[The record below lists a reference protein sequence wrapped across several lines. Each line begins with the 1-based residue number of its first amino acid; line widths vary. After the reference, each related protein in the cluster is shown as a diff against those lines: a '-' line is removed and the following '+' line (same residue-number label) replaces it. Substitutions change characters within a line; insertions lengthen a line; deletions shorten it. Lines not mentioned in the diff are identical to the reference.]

1 MITLLLEGQNLSV
14 STPHIVAGT
23 KDYLSV
29 EIIRGTG
36 WSGLHLHVF
45 FKQGATTYELLTDG
59 NHIGPEA
66 HINLSEGKWSISVS
80 GYEYDGDQLVMKITS
95 NSIGLNVAAA
105 PPESGSDLPYIP
117 ASSIEQIAAI
127 AQSVRDDA
135 DAGVFN
141 GEKGDKG
148 DKGDPGDPP
157 TDAQILS
164 AVDEW
169 FAENPTEVKT
179 GIIADQYSSSGTY
192 DVGDYVWHSGYLY
205 KCTTAITAA
214 EEWTAAHWE
223 AAAVCDD
230 VSEIASEVFTATTE
244 TLVDRSDI
252 ETSSTGTKN
261 ISLNTVIPSGKTCTV
276 TITASET
283 QQMASDIY
291 WRNSSGNRNKIGTIA
306 AGETTVTFV
315 SAPNAD
321 ATIIRVNKCILTGT
335 YSLVISSSV
344 KQGNVTKNKEAIDK
358 INEVIG
364 EIGKPEPIT
373 SIMVFSRGYWSGST
387 TFSANSYRV
396 GCSTPV
402 TFSKD
407 VVISALNG
415 FYLDGYLG
423 TTRINTRG
431 VLVVPKET
439 PLRLYIRRVWEDTT
453 ETADIDEF
461 TTGVVILNYNSLSE
475 YERYAPTFAGIEM
488 FRTAAFLGDSYTATR
503 LGYSWVDIVQ
513 NITGVSCTKYAKSG
527 ADSGSFITASSY
539 GLPLLLND
547 PAKDLYWIALGIND
561 GDRVDDNASYLGSI
575 SDISGSY
582 EDYPDTFYGNY
593 GHIIEAIQEHAP
605 SAKIVL
611 YKPIFQGIRRTLSGV
626 SATKHGIKDVRDAID
641 VIAAH
646 YNLPV
651 MDSFDDVLYQSD
663 WYVYHMDSAVSNGTH
678 PAVMLYPA
686 IAKANLRL
694 FSKCVQSNDS
704 YFEDIRYDQ

>member
-1 MITLLLEGQNLSV
+1 MNNIIKRVWNQNRLVNIEDLTGMVFQAEADGHTFEISGVDDTGAAVELS
-14 STPHIVAGT
+14 GT
-23 KDYLSV
+23 V
-29 EIIRGTG
+29 
-36 WSGLHLHVF
+36 
-45 FKQGATTYELLTDG
+45 
-59 NHIGPEA
+59 
-66 HINLSEGKWSISVS
+66 
-80 GYEYDGDQLVMKITS
+80 
-95 NSIGLNVAAA
+95 
-105 PPESGSDLPYIP
+105 
-117 ASSIEQIAAI
+117 
-127 AQSVRDDA
+127 
-135 DAGVFN
+135 AGVFRRPDN
-141 GEKGDKG
+141 ADIALTGSASEGVVSVTLSEDCYAVPGRFALTIFVTSDGQTVAVYACVGTVAATSGGSVAGDTPQSVV
-148 DKGDPGDPP
+148 DLIADIEAAVATIPP
-157 TDAQILS
+157 TYTDLMASI
-164 AVDEW
+164 A
-169 FAENPTEVKT
+169 PT
-179 GIIADQYSSSGTY
+179 YSSSALYSVGSYAWYDGT
-192 DVGDYVWHSGYLY
+192 LY
-205 KCTTAITAA
+205 RCTTAITTS
-214 EEWTAAHWE
+214 ETWTAVHWE
-223 AAAVCDD
+223 AAVVCDD

-283 QQMASDIY
+283 QQRASDIY
-291 WRNSSGNRNKIGTIA
+291 WRNSSGNLNKIGTIA
-306 AGETTVTFV
+306 AGETTATFV

-321 ATIIRVNKCILTGT
+321 ATIIRVNSCILTGT

-344 KQGNVTKNKEAIDK
+344 NQGNVTKNKEAIDK
-358 INEVIG
+358 INEVIR

-373 SIMVFSRGYWSGST
+373 SIMTFSRGYWSGST
-387 TFSANSYRV
+387 TFSDNSYRV

-415 FYLDGYLG
+415 FFLDGYLG

-527 ADSGSFITASSY
+527 ADSGAFITASSY
-539 GLPLLLND
+539 GLPLLLSD

-663 WYVYHMDSAVSNGTH
+663 WYVYHMDRAVSNGTH

-694 FSKCVQSNDS
+694 FSECVRS
-704 YFEDIRYDQ
+704 YDAYFMDISYS